1 MGALRGISRQ
11 GAVIRMGCGALR
23 SDGSRSLIPALGVLR
38 PAHVLLLALIVLARP
53 AFAWEPLT
61 ESREQQ
67 ELLAG
72 ANSSGSRGAADS
84 LTPGGGQFEFEFQTG
99 WQDCVAGY
107 EIRPSHERFG
117 GWCLLEL
124 EGRWVLRSYVADRAL
139 EESPKTLFVANP
151 DVVLD
156 AETAAAIRAVWIN
169 AILDS
174 RYPRFSM
181 SGPGGQIHVFR
192 AHRYEDYEPL
202 WAQVWSPEADLPP
215 RWLADAGVTILD
227 YGSGKKRSSE
237 DLASYM
243 FALRAKLFEYYRT
256 RQR

>member
-1 MGALRGISRQ
+1 VGASRGISRQ

-23 SDGSRSLIPALGVLR
+23 SDGSRSLILALGVLR
-38 PAHVLLLALIVLARP
+38 PAHVLLLALTVLARP

-67 ELLAG
+67 ELLAW

-84 LTPGGGQFEFEFQTG
+84 LTPGGGQFEFESEAG
-99 WQDCVAGY
+99 SHDCVAGY
-107 EIRPSHERFG
+107 EIQPSFEPFG
-117 GWCLLEL
+117 GWCLLESD
-124 EGRWVLRSYVADRAL
+124 GRWILRSYVADKAL
-139 EESPKTLFVANP
+139 DDGPRFQFVANP

-156 AETAAAIRAVWIN
+156 AATAAAIRAVWLN

-174 RYPRFSM
+174 RYPRFFM
-181 SGPGGQIHVFR
+181 SGLDGDLHVFR
-192 AHRYEDYEPL
+192 ARRYKDYEPL

-215 RWLADAGVTILD
+215 RWLADAGGTILD
-227 YGSGKKRSSE
+227 YGSGKTWSPD

-243 FALRAKLFEYYRT
+243 FALRDKLFEYYRT
-256 RQR
+256 RQK